1 MYFTT
6 KCNWNQKYIS
16 VSSCIHY
23 PGLGTCDG
31 AAEEIAQCD
40 NEVCPMETDKTSL
53 VMIIGGETS
62 VSRENE
68 HSSSIEILGPNGLCR
83 LEIENSITCF

>member
-1 MYFTT
+1 M
-6 KCNWNQKYIS
+6 N
-16 VSSCIHY
+16 

-83 LEIENSITCF
+83 LEIGNSITQLRGCYRKFL

>member
-1 MYFTT
+1 MQL
-6 KCNWNQKYIS
+6 KS
-16 VSSCIHY
+16 EIHFY
-23 PGLGTCDG
+23 LVLNPGLGTCDG

-83 LEIENSITCF
+83 LEIGNSITQ